1 MGNHG
6 EGTELQQRF
15 GTSNHGRSVT
25 MVKFSPVSRGQGQG
39 RRLEVQSQGFCVYM
53 HVSTSSVQNKCVC
66 VCVRQREEGRGGREG
81 RKCFFVHRMK

>member
-66 VCVRQREEGRGGREG
+66 VRQREEGRQGGERGKEMF
-81 RKCFFVHRMK
+81 FFVHRMK